1 MCCVLVH
8 WEILQKNVVVL
19 FGKYAG
25 IDLKQK
31 MFWNGVQYL
40 ML

>member
-19 FGKYAG
+19 FEEHAEIESKKY
-25 IDLKQK
+25 LE
-31 MFWNGVQYL
+31 MVFHL
-40 ML
+40 